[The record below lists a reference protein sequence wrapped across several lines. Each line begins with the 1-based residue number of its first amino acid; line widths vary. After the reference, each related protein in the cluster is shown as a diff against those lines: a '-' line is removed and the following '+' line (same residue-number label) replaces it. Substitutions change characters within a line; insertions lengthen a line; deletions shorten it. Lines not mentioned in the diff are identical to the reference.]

1 MAKKKKSEKA
11 DEIIKNHV
19 WFSTI
24 PGWLPIPLIDLAA
37 VTAVQIDMIKQL
49 CEEAVSKDLRPFSP
63 ANFISLM
70 DVF

>member
-24 PGWLPIPLIDLAA
+24 PGWLPIPLIDLAE
-37 VTAVQIDMIKQL
+37 K
-49 CEEAVSKDLRPFSP
+49 EAVSKDLRPFSP